1 MMEVTCE
8 EGDYIIRQGED
19 GDHFYLVVSPS
30 SCPTSSLPST
40 ASPAAPGSPASPAA
54 T

>member
-40 ASPAAPGSPASPAA
+40 DQDEGK
-54 T
+54 